1 MNSEQN
7 KLTIAVI
14 GLGNM
19 GGALAAALLARG
31 FTINVWNR
39 TAAKAT
45 PLVEQGVNLA
55 KDVTEAATLSDVL
68 IICVADHSVIKALLH
83 DDAVEYAL
91 RGKTVIQLG
100 VVTVEEALE
109 NAAWAEDHGIGYL
122 EGSILGV
129 PDNVIAG
136 KAQVVC
142 SGSRK
147 QFDQYEAILQ
157 SFGPP
162 IHISETIGA
171 AYEVDKLLYPLSWG
185 IALGLAQGAAM
196 ASAAGYS
203 IKAFNDIL
211 FEWIKP
217 IPSRVENFGEL
228 IANEDF
234 TAYQATLSAWVA
246 SYAKS
251 HAMCQSLAVDDTLMK
266 AHVAMMQ
273 KAIDE
278 GYGDEEILAVFK
290 TLLPK

>member
-68 IICVADHSVIKALLH
+68 M
-83 DDAVEYAL
+83 
-91 RGKTVIQLG
+91 
-100 VVTVEEALE
+100 VTVEEALE

>member
-1 MNSEQN
+1 MNSGQN
-7 KLTIAVI
+7 ELTIAVI

-19 GGALAAALLARG
+19 GSALASALLARG
-31 FTINVWNR
+31 FTVNVWNR

-45 PLVEQGVNLA
+45 PLVEQGANLS
-55 KDVTEAATLSDVL
+55 KDVIEAATLSDVL
-68 IICVADHSVIKALLH
+68 IICVADHSVIKALLY
-83 DDAVEYAL
+83 DDAVEEAL
-91 RGKTVIQLG
+91 RDKTLIQLG

-136 KAQVVC
+136 KAQIVC

-147 QFDQYEAILQ
+147 QFDQYEVLLQ

-203 IKAFNDIL
+203 IRAFNDIL

-251 HAMCQSLAVDDTLMK
+251 HALCQSLSVDDTLMK
-266 AHVAMMQ
+266 AHGAMMK